1 MQGEQGQTYTSAAPS
16 GGRRMSALTGGP
28 LRRSGGS
35 LAGVVAACALLA
47 GCGGGT
53 KTVSVSSAPVL
64 PSTTSAAAT
73 HTDTT
78 ARTNRSPPPKTTA
91 GSGSTPVEQNAAPE
105 HTSSTRTAPEPAFA
119 EHGGTS
125 AGETGGAEAMAAV
138 AVVKNRGYTPN
149 DTAEYHPDQTL
160 RVLVGT
166 RNGATAGY
174 NEQAFFFVDG
184 RYIGTDS
191 SEPSASIRVV
201 SQSDTEVAI
210 AYALYRPH
218 DTMCCPSGG
227 ETTVHFQ
234 LNNGQ
239 LMPAQPIP
247 PAHSASS
254 LSRL

>member
-1 MQGEQGQTYTSAAPS
+1 
-16 GGRRMSALTGGP
+16 MSALTGGP

-78 ARTNRSPPPKTTA
+78 ARTNPSPPPKTTA
-91 GSGSTPVEQNAAPE
+91 GGGSTVEQNAAPE

-125 AGETGGAEAMAAV
+125 AGETGGAEATAAV

-184 RYIGTDS
+184 KYIGTDS